1 MASDVAH
8 SAPSIASIL
17 ARVEKPKR
25 AVVTAGMVYAN
36 GPVHIGHLAG
46 AHLPADIHAR
56 WLGMLI
62 GRENVL
68 FVCGSDDHGTAAE
81 LAAVKQA
88 KPIQEVVAT
97 MHDSHARTMQRYAIG
112 LDVYSGTSSAE
123 AFPLQKALSDDFI
136 HKLQAHGL
144 LQKRSSRQWFDPKG
158 NRFLPDRFVLG
169 KCPNPKCDNES
180 AYSDE
185 CETCGMQFDPSALIN
200 PRSAISDATPEM
212 RDTVHLWLDMAAVSE
227 TLRVWVQS
235 KQNVWRQNVVTTA
248 LDKVMPALRFDSE
261 HEAAYKEIKA
271 ELPKHKL
278 RYARGG
284 GVELVFGNRADADAA
299 QSALA
304 PRNIKAELV
313 TGWGL
318 RSITRDIAW
327 GIPLPGGDPE
337 LQGKTLYVWPDSLLA
352 PISFTRVALEKQGR
366 DPEQFKDFWCDP
378 DARIY
383 QFLGQDNVFFY
394 VLMQGAMWLGM
405 QTDPHRLPIKG
416 ELQLT
421 EIFGCFHLLVSGE
434 KMSKSKGNF
443 FTGDQLLDEKG
454 FECDQIRYF
463 LALLGLPEKPSD
475 FDFAQLD
482 ARNRFLAGPLNSA
495 LEKPISAAIS
505 KFEGRVPDGV
515 LIDNVEQDTARI
527 VQRYVKAM
535 EKAAYPS
542 MLFEVENYA
551 RKINKLFTQHKP
563 HDDRH
568 PEEARRNALYSAF
581 YVLKNLMI
589 MLYPFVPSTME
600 RLRDSLALP
609 LSVFSVDQ
617 LGTGISAGHVLNAMQ
632 TFFPAVADDAPQE

>member
-1 MASDVAH
+1 VAEV
-8 SAPSIASIL
+8 L
-17 ARVEKPKR
+17 GRVARPKR

-46 AHLPADIHAR
+46 AHVPADIHAR

-68 FVCGSDDHGTAAE
+68 FVCGSDDHGTAPE
-81 LAAVKQA
+81 LAAVRQG

-97 MHDSHARTMQRYAIG
+97 MHDGHERTMQRYAIG
-112 LDVYSGTSSAE
+112 LDVYSGTSSPE
-123 AFPLQKALSDDFI
+123 AFPLQKALSDDLI
-136 HKLQAHGL
+136 EKLQAQGL
-144 LQKRSSRQWFDPKG
+144 LHKRSSRQWFDPKEK
-158 NRFLPDRFVLG
+158 RFLPDRFVLG
-169 KCPNPKCDNES
+169 KCPNPKCENLS

-185 CETCGMQFDPSALIN
+185 CETCGMQFDPSALID

-212 RDTVHLWLDMAAVSE
+212 RDTVHLWLDMAAVAE
-227 TLRVWVQS
+227 TLRVWVQG
-235 KQNVWRQNVVTTA
+235 KQDSWRQSVVTTA

-261 HEAAYKEIKA
+261 HEAAYKEIKG

-284 GVELVFGNRADADAA
+284 GVELVFANRGDADAA
-299 QSALA
+299 QAALA
-304 PRNIKAELV
+304 TRNIKAELV
-313 TGWGL
+313 TGWGM

-327 GIPLPGGDPE
+327 GIPLPGDDPD
-337 LQGKTLYVWPDSLLA
+337 LKGKTLYVWPDSLLA
-352 PISFTRVALEKQGR
+352 PISFTRVALAKQGR
-366 DPEQFKDFWCDP
+366 DPELFKDFWCDP
-378 DARIY
+378 QARIY

-405 QTDPHRLPIKG
+405 QADPHRLPIKG

-421 EIFGCFHLLVSGE
+421 EILGCFHLLVSGE

-443 FTGDQLLDEKG
+443 FTGDQLLEEKG
-454 FECDQIRYF
+454 FDADQIRYF
-463 LALLGLPEKPSD
+463 LALLGLPDKPSD

-482 ARNRFLAGPLNSA
+482 ARNKFLAGPLNSA
-495 LEKPISAAIS
+495 LERPISAAHS
-505 KFEGRVPDGV
+505 KFGGEVPGGE

-568 PEEARRNALYSAF
+568 PEESRRNALYSAF
-581 YVLKNLMI
+581 YVLKSLMI
-589 MLYPFVPSTME
+589 MLYPFVPTTMQ
-600 RLRDSLALP
+600 RLRESLALP
-609 LSVFSVDQ
+609 EIVFSVDQ
-617 LGTGISAGHVLNAMQ
+617 LGTPIAAGHKLSSMQ
-632 TFFPAVADDAPQE
+632 QFFPAVEGSDAAGEKE